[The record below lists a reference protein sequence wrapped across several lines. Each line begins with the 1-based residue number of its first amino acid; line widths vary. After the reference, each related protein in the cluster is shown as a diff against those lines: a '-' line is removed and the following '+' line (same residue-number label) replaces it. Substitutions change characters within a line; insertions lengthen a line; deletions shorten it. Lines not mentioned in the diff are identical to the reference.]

1 MPFGLRNCFTSSQNK
16 LLMVWDLNTGTCIVP
31 PLNHPRKWSRRTVF
45 NVELPMV
52 PDDFESHTE
61 AGTALKCYG
70 YLCFRQAASFLRGG
84 WGQEKFSAFIVGC
97 FLLNFAPQVRRQV
110 PVFLMRHWK
119 SRWNSCLLEPVEIIK
134 QRAHCLNVVR
144 RGRSESQCEGVG
156 VGRNLELNFFW
167 PLNLRF
173 TKKKSNVSSLKAK
186 WKLLLAQCSPFLA
199 IGYFKWEE

>member
-16 LLMVWDLNTGTCIVP
+16 LLMVWDLNTRTCIVP

-119 SRWNSCLLEPVEIIK
+119 SRWNRCLLEPVEIIK
-134 QRAHCLNVVR
+134 ELTALTWSGEAGVRASVKVWELEGTWNSTSFGPSTWDSQRKKAMSPRWKVR
-144 RGRSESQCEGVG
+144 V
-156 VGRNLELNFFW
+156 
-167 PLNLRF
+167 
-173 TKKKSNVSSLKAK
+173 
-186 WKLLLAQCSPFLA
+186 
-199 IGYFKWEE
+199 